1 MRQIRTKLSLG
12 LMFGCQVA
20 LILVVS
26 GFWIKAEAQVA
37 KPSKTAITTEQVIT
51 SIRTA
56 TAAKPGKVFAV
67 DVENEANKIVCL
79 VSVVAQDGKTYDVE
93 VDVATNKVMKID
105 EANDDDMDNDDDEDD

>member
-1 MRQIRTKLSLG
+1 MG
-12 LMFGCQVA
+12 LMLGCQVA
-20 LILVVS
+20 LMLIVS

-37 KPSKTAITTEQVIT
+37 KPPKTAITTDQVIT

-67 DVENEANKIVCL
+67 DVENEANKIICL
-79 VSVVAQDGKTYDVE
+79 VSIIAQDGKAYDVE

-105 EANDDDMDNDDDEDD
+105 EANDDMDNEDDDDE